1 MRPVWVRIPCQ
12 AGGEPPPSPAL
23 RTPAFFSPWGEPAL
37 VAWTPAAP
45 PASGQGGEGAR
56 LRQAVKESLALF
68 LAEHL
73 LERQIP
79 DLTVDADSLGQPR
92 MWLGAAPGPA
102 LSFSWSAGRL
112 WGAVGR
118 SGSGL
123 GLDAATPEEFP
134 GSYPHRRVFREAEWH
149 EAVKLTAGDGAEAAA
164 LLWSVKEAVVK
175 ASGCGFHFVS
185 PKKVNV
191 QCTAQD
197 EHGYFWRGS
206 LHNPDQNRPGGR
218 EACPAIS
225 VRLQEV
231 WLTVAW
237 RRSAIQPFKQ

>member
-1 MRPVWVRIPCQ
+1 MRSVWLRIPAQ
-12 AGGEPPPSPAL
+12 AVGEPPPSPSL
-23 RTPAFFSPWGEPAL
+23 LSPAFVSPRGEPAL

-45 PASGQGGEGAR
+45 PASRQGGEGAR

-73 LERQIP
+73 LERQISG
-79 DLTVDADSLGQPR
+79 LTVEADSLGQPR

-102 LSFSWSAGRL
+102 LSLSWSAGRL

-123 GLDAATPEEFP
+123 GLDAAAPEEFP
-134 GSYPHRRVFREAEWH
+134 SSYPHRRVFKEAEWQA
-149 EAVKLTAGDGAEAAA
+149 AVTLTAGDGAEAAA

-175 ASGCGFHFVS
+175 AMGCGFHFAG
-185 PKKVNV
+185 PKKVHV

-197 EHGYFWRGS
+197 EHGYFWWGS
-206 LHNPDQNRPGGR
+206 LDNPDQNRPGGR
-218 EACPAIS
+218 EACSAIS

-237 RRSAIQPFKQ
+237 HRSAIQPVKQ